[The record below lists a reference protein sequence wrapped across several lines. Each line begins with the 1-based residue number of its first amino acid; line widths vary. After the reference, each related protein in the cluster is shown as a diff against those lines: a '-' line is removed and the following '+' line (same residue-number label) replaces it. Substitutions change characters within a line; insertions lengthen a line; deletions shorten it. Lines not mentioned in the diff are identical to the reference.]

1 MNYELLQAA
10 AASNTWGAILP
21 ELLLGCL
28 ALGLLVLEIVLPKK
42 RHDLIPAL
50 AIAGQVAILV
60 GLFINFRTGYLG

>member
-42 RHDLIPAL
+42 RHD
-50 AIAGQVAILV
+50 
-60 GLFINFRTGYLG
+60 